1 MTRTTK
7 QLAKT
12 ALPVE
17 LKAAMGEQGNTKNA
31 ANIVVFHDAARTVRF
46 DNTQWD
52 GGTRNAYF
60 IWHFGR
66 SDMASAYA
74 HEGQEVTL
82 GDDWA
87 LVILSHFMGQEC
99 KPTIYVKDTVLARFF
114 GVQLDTLA
122 ESGMPSAIQAD
133 YLDDAA
139 QSGNFPKATAK
150 KFAKVAA
157 SLRSINNV

>member
-1 MTRTTK
+1 MVRTTK

-17 LKAAMGEQGNTKNA
+17 LKAAMKEEGNTKNA
-31 ANIVVFHDAARTVRF
+31 ANVVVFHDDTRTVRF
-46 DNTQWD
+46 CNTQWD
-52 GGTRNAYF
+52 GGSRNAYY

-66 SDMASAYA
+66 SDMASAYG

-99 KPTIYVKDTVLARFF
+99 KPTVYVKDAALARFF
-114 GVQLDTLA
+114 GVQLDEIQVA
-122 ESGMPSAIQAD
+122 GMPSAVQAD

-139 QSGNFPKATAK
+139 QSGNFPKLTAK

-157 SLRSINNV
+157 ALRSINNV